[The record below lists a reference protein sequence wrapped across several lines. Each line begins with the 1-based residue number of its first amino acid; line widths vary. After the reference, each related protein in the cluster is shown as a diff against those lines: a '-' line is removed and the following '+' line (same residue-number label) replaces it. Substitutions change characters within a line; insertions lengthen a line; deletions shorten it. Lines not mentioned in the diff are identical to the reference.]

1 MTGEKRNRLE
11 SVLNVM
17 DSALF
22 LRIAAP
28 PFALIFSHIQ
38 IGNKHIAQRIIIGI
52 FYDLLTADC
61 ITQVIQPCADS
72 MNGFLQRGQQC
83 IQADDLSVFIAVF
96 TANTFTFQRGSG
108 WAKMLLRQTIF
119 NSLPFKGTHIN
130 TFHPSGCFERRILC
144 CCPILPPDFAV
155 LLFVPINGVD
165 LDTFPTSI
173 WGTDAVPAFIERVN
187 IL

>member
-1 MTGEKRNRLE
+1 
-11 SVLNVM
+11 
-17 DSALF
+17 
-22 LRIAAP
+22 
-28 PFALIFSHIQ
+28 
-38 IGNKHIAQRIIIGI
+38 
-52 FYDLLTADC
+52 
-61 ITQVIQPCADS
+61 
-72 MNGFLQRGQQC
+72 MNSFLQRGQQR
-83 IQADDLSVFIAVF
+83 IQADDLPIFIAVF
-96 TANTFTFQRGSG
+96 TGNAFTFQRRSG
-108 WAKMLLRQTIF
+108 WTKVLLWQTIF

-187 IL
+187 ILRFGQPLSIFVHCAKRQHDVNMRVAVTLVVIEEITDHALIHKLLLAEIADKSEVLLIGQFTRQGKEH

>member
-17 DSALF
+17 DSAFF
-22 LRIAAP
+22 LRVAAP
-28 PFALIFSHIQ
+28 PFALVFSHIQ
-38 IGNKHIAQRIIIGI
+38 ISDKHIAQRIIIRI

-61 ITQVIQPCADS
+61 IAQVIQPCADS

-83 IQADDLSVFIAVF
+83 IQANDLSVLIAVF
-96 TANTFTFQRGSG
+96 TRNAFTFQRRSG
-108 WAKMLLRQTIF
+108 WAKMLLWQTIF
-119 NSLPFKGTHIN
+119 NSLPFKGAHID
-130 TFHPSGCFERRILC
+130 TFHPSGCFERCVLC

-155 LLFVPINGVD
+155 LLFVPVNGID